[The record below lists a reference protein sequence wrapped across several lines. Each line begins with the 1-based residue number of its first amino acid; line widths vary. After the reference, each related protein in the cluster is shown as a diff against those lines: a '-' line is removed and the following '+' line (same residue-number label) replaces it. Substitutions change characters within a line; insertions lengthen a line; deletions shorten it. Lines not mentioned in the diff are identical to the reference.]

1 MNRAFRHCMLAA
13 GAAAF
18 LSTQAAIAAAPVAQ
32 SAAVDPLVSV
42 SVLGTPQSHAAVCG
56 AGQGVASACVV
67 PGTAAASTA
76 ALGMAS
82 LQNGDDP
89 KSISWPLIIGLI
101 VLIIIGALLIS
112 GGGDGDGDLTPI
124 SPN

>member
-1 MNRAFRHCMLAA
+1 MA
-13 GAAAF
+13 
-18 LSTQAAIAAAPVAQ
+18 QQ

-67 PGTAAASTA
+67 PGTASTA
-76 ALGMAS
+76 AMGMAS

-124 SPN
+124 SPP